1 MFRTT
6 DGQSPN
12 ITNDPAL
19 RVAPFKYLGER
30 LEAMSPKPTPN
41 DTTISRKC
49 NVRVRANCI
58 ADVCDAVTIENPP
71 QPIRLVIHG
80 DGASVWTHDT
90 SRTAQVLVND
100 YPLAGL
106 RLKEPCV
113 LLVQPRQ
120 FSELLRAKFKD
131 EAVEIETDKNEP
143 ITIKSKSGASVV
155 YHAADEDDCATVP
168 DHWILPIDASG
179 SRVFPMFDNEPATS
193 KILIDTDEV
202 KRGLLDMRI
211 ANAPYVEFNFAA
223 GGSYAQSGHWGA
235 KTNQSRTPLTADIDG
250 EDCTVNF
257 TENLADIIS
266 RFKGSTQVEIQRHKK
281 GGLFVISSADGP
293 DVTIVA
299 TEAVRES

>member
-1 MFRTT
+1 
-6 DGQSPN
+6 
-12 ITNDPAL
+12 
-19 RVAPFKYLGER
+19 
-30 LEAMSPKPTPN
+30 MSPKLTPN
-41 DTTISRKC
+41 DTSISRKV
-49 NVRVRANCI
+49 NVRVRANCL
-58 ADVCDAVTIENPP
+58 ADLCDTVTIENPP
-71 QPIRLVIHG
+71 QPIRLVITE
-80 DGASVWTHDT
+80 DGGTIWTHDT

-106 RLKEPCV
+106 RIKEPCV

-131 EAVEIETDKNEP
+131 EAVEIETDKAEP

-155 YHAADEDDCATVP
+155 YHAADEDDTATVP
-168 DHWILPIDASG
+168 DHWILPVDG
-179 SRVFPMFDNEPATS
+179 DGNRVFPMFDNEPATS

-211 ANAPYVEFNFAA
+211 ANAPYVEFNFSDS
-223 GGSYAQSGHWGA
+223 GSFAQSGHWGA
-235 KTNQSRTPLTADIDG
+235 KTNQSRTPITADIDG
-250 EDCTVNF
+250 EACTVNF

-266 RFKGSTQVEIQRHKK
+266 RFKGSTQVEIQRHNK